1 MATWQ
6 EENLSAILEYPFDF
20 DRYIAKQLREID
32 DLDERI
38 FAKKV
43 LMEGLG
49 RVIRQTEQKY
59 QALEKRVYQEISIP
73 DNAYGIVSTVVKR
86 ADYDP
91 TNDTLFPVVP
101 MDLDSEKAREALS
114 TEEALYVGTVFL
126 KADRVTCRGFEN
138 KGRLQAFLLVEG
150 EEKEIC
156 THIKKADRYRE
167 VMAELYRMFQDNHIL
182 WETVNTG
189 YMDKLYDIYVYKE
202 DIPAE
207 TVSLENL
214 RIDYGKYREAVQID
228 MLLLWNIERITFDS
242 MNFMVPCIDGIYY
255 EHEFTIEDENREDG
269 YLIKINEDISEIRHE
284 RGKIIIKSGKETF
297 ENWTAIRIV
306 QKNTVRSLDYNAPL
320 LSNRKQDTFIRRYS
334 SEAKV
339 SLLTRAELFRRI
351 MELDIT
357 DYIEVTDY
365 EIIENGEEYPAQE
378 SMNWFVRDELF
389 PMEGRKVLLL
399 TFQEKE
405 PGNYLNDSMVWF
417 VISKLQTEINEY
429 RCVGRTKRIS
439 KLP

>member
-20 DRYIAKQLREID
+20 DRYIAEQLREID

-357 DYIEVTDY
+357 DYIEVTD
-365 EIIENGEEYPAQE
+365 
-378 SMNWFVRDELF
+378 
-389 PMEGRKVLLL
+389 
-399 TFQEKE
+399 
-405 PGNYLNDSMVWF
+405 
-417 VISKLQTEINEY
+417 
-429 RCVGRTKRIS
+429 
-439 KLP
+439 